1 MIDNLNDPAPPPKP
15 LVHAPSPIQ
24 STGFGSG
31 WGVRVGMVGCLAL
44 LALYGVLWGN
54 AVQSSGGPE
63 AYVRQTEFRA
73 ALTAATLIGQG
84 DGAQLY
90 TLAAQQD
97 AENQVVSGY
106 DVGGMIPYAQ
116 PPYWAILLVPFLQAG
131 LALQL
136 VFTAWTL
143 ISAAAAGLSLGLL
156 AAGWPTARNPSWLL
170 MLAATSFFPLITA
183 LMIGQST
190 ALVLLALAGASAAL
204 KYDRDELAGG
214 MLGLALVQPSLL
226 PVILLGLVLG
236 RRWRVLAGFAVA
248 AGGLVVVM
256 MPILGV
262 TWPLD
267 YAAFALEP
275 SHWVLGRSPGGL
287 GPQTWRALFT
297 DLLGADV
304 APVGLVGVA
313 LATVGLL
320 VVAWRSIGAERA
332 DTGTL
337 AWDRAWALTLL
348 LALPLDPVLGPTG
361 LALALVPG
369 WILAS
374 HIANGL
380 IARPWTRLWAAVLL
394 GGYLVT
400 TPVVTLLDLLPP
412 YTPLLWLVGL
422 ALLLTWQTRALAAP
436 LTRAEA
442 AVEA

>member
-1 MIDNLNDPAPPPKP
+1 MIENLDEPAPLPN
-15 LVHAPSPIQ
+15 APSPIQ

-31 WGVRVGMVGCLAL
+31 WAVRAGMVVCLAL

-54 AVQSSGGPE
+54 TVQNSGGPD
-63 AYVRQTEFRA
+63 AYVRQTDFRA
-73 ALTAATLIGQG
+73 ALTAATLIVEGHG
-84 DGAQLY
+84 SQLY
-90 TLAAQQD
+90 TLAAQQA
-97 AENQVVSGY
+97 AENEVVGGY

-116 PPYWAILLVPFLQAG
+116 PPYWALLLVPFLEAG
-131 LALQL
+131 LTLQL
-136 VFTAWTL
+136 VFTVWTL
-143 ISAAAAGLSLGLL
+143 LSAAAAGLSLGLL

-214 MLGLALVQPSLL
+214 MLSLALVQPTLL
-226 PVILLGLVLG
+226 PVLLLGLILG

-248 AGGLVVVM
+248 AVGLIVVV
-256 MPILGV
+256 MPILGL
-262 TWPLD
+262 TWPLE
-267 YAAFALEP
+267 YVAFALDP

-297 DLLGADV
+297 DLLGANA
-304 APVGLVGVA
+304 APLGLILAA
-313 LATVGLL
+313 LATAGLL
-320 VVAWRSIGAERA
+320 VAGWAGIGAERA

-348 LALPLDPVLGPTG
+348 LALPSDPVLGPTG
-361 LALALVPG
+361 LALALIPG

-374 HIANGL
+374 HVANDL
-380 IARPWTRLWAAVLL
+380 LARPLARATTVLL
-394 GGYLVT
+394 IGGYLIT

-412 YTPLLWLVGL
+412 YTPLLWLL
-422 ALLLTWQTRALAAP
+422 AAALLLAWHNRPVATPPPPLPEVAAE
-436 LTRAEA
+436 T
-442 AVEA
+442 

>member
-1 MIDNLNDPAPPPKP
+1 
-15 LVHAPSPIQ
+15 
-24 STGFGSG
+24 
-31 WGVRVGMVGCLAL
+31 MVVCLAL

-54 AVQSSGGPE
+54 TVQNSGGPE

-73 ALTAATLIGQG
+73 ALTAATLIGEG
-84 DGAQLY
+84 RGAELY

-97 AENQVVSGY
+97 AENRVVSGY
-106 DVGGMIPYAQ
+106 TVGGMIPYAQ

-131 LALQL
+131 LVLQL

-214 MLGLALVQPSLL
+214 VLGLALVQPSLL
-226 PVILLGLVLG
+226 PPILLGLVLA

-248 AGGLVVVM
+248 AAGLIVIL
-256 MPILGV
+256 MPVLGV
-262 TWPLD
+262 TWPLE
-267 YAAFALEP
+267 YLGFAVDP

-297 DLLGADV
+297 DTLGANLT
-304 APVGLVGVA
+304 PVGLVLTA

-320 VVAWRSIGAERA
+320 VVTWQGIGAERA

-337 AWDRAWALTLL
+337 AWDRAWAITLL

-374 HIANGL
+374 HIANDL
-380 IARPWTRLWAAVLL
+380 VARPWARVWAGLLL
-394 GGYLVT
+394 GGYLIT

-412 YTPLLWLVGL
+412 YTPLLWLLAL
-422 ALLLTWQTRALAAP
+422 ALLLIWHTRTLTAAP
-436 LTRAEA
+436 LAPDPLPEVDT
-442 AVEA
+442 